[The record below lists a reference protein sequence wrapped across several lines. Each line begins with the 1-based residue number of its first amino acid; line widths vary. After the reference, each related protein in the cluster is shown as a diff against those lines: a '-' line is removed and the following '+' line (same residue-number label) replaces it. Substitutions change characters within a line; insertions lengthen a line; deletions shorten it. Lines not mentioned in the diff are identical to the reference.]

1 MSQEETLEQY
11 FHRFSHDINCL
22 NDQDRNIRK
31 QGLIKINKELLSTPH
46 KEYVQQLLSQ
56 SLMNSLLK
64 TLEDPIEKHRE
75 MTISLFEKLLE
86 QINFEDKVLLSML
99 ILCIISRLNKIPFA
113 ETSEELRLKLVNLFK
128 KILKKYPNEIKP
140 HISELAKMI
149 GVILKDQF
157 PDIKVQVCQLITELT
172 KEMKNDI
179 GSYAKQIIDS
189 LCTNMKHQH
198 NKIRKISITALVD
211 LLLCNEAG
219 NLIDECIPSLT
230 IISNDKNKD
239 TRKIFLTKIAELL
252 EKLNSI
258 YLKKYEGKL
267 FVLLLSGISDDDE
280 DNQKL
285 AKKLIEEVG
294 ENIHKLEMELNKKE

>member
-1 MSQEETLEQY
+1 
-11 FHRFSHDINCL
+11 
-22 NDQDRNIRK
+22 
-31 QGLIKINKELLSTPH
+31 
-46 KEYVQQLLSQ
+46 
-56 SLMNSLLK
+56 MNSLLK

-86 QINFEDKVLLSML
+86 EIKFEDKVLL
-99 ILCIISRLNKIPFA
+99 CIFYNLKIA
-113 ETSEELRLKLVNLFK
+113 EELRLKLVNLFK
-128 KILKKYPNEIKP
+128 KILKKYPNELKP
-140 HISELAKMI
+140 HISDLSKML

-157 PDIKVQVCQLITELT
+157 PDIKVSVSQFISELS
-172 KEMKNDI
+172 KEMKDDI
-179 GSYAKQIIDS
+179 GNYAKQIIES
-189 LCTNMKHQH
+189 LCLNMKHQH
-198 NKIRKISITALVD
+198 NKIRKISTTSLVD

-219 NLIDECIPSLT
+219 NLIDECIPSFT

-239 TRKIFLTKIAELL
+239 TRKIFLNKIAELL

-285 AKKLIEEVG
+285 ARKLIEEVG